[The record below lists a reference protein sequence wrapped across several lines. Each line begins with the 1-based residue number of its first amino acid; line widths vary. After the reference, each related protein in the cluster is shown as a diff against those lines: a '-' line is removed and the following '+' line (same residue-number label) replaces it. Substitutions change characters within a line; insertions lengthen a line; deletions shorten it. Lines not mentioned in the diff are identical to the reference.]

1 MHRFLGLSTKKK
13 NTVQILKSKTMD
25 STNETLIFQ
34 IENKDKGSII
44 YQHEIELMKFQK
56 ETLEN
61 EKASFFYTFKD
72 MGVELEDA
80 INAKL
85 KLRESKDELIF
96 IVKYS
101 DNVLHKS
108 SLDVTGI
115 EEEDMPINEVELYF
129 IFDRISKM
137 MISRI
142 SEEHKNIILSNTENS

>member
-1 MHRFLGLSTKKK
+1 
-13 NTVQILKSKTMD
+13 MD

>member
-1 MHRFLGLSTKKK
+1 
-13 NTVQILKSKTMD
+13 MD

-72 MGVELEDA
+72 MSVELEDA